1 MASEH
6 TVYITEILMY
16 HNIDRILRIKV
27 VRGEKKRDFRG
38 YWERKRFPSNSPCFK
53 VSIECWAKAHTYP

>member
-16 HNIDRILRIKV
+16 HNIRQIFKKKSCPG
-27 VRGEKKRDFRG
+27 GEKKG
-38 YWERKRFPSNSPCFK
+38 L
-53 VSIECWAKAHTYP
+53 